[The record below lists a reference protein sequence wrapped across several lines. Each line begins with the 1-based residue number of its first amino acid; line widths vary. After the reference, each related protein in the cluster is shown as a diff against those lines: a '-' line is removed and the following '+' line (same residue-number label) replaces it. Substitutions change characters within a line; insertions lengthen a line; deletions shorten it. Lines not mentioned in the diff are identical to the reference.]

1 MIPGL
6 SFGASSVSADL
17 TAVKRMAGE
26 AHENLRRMYAWLQ
39 PYDEQRIT
47 DAAGRQMYVLARN
60 VQSAAENRRL
70 FAVTSVSATRARVN
84 EGIVMTPKYQ
94 NSGSDDMLTAL
105 AKRGIRIRV
114 PGKEVDIAPGRV
126 IYVKPTYEEF
136 SYFPEG
142 ALPDTDKV
150 DFAGGTVTG
159 GVGGKGGTGGYG
171 GGGGGGGQ
179 GGGGGGGGGPSGDG
193 SPGNS
198 GDAGGDAVGS
208 TGGVGGDA
216 TGAGID
222 GDNGNG
228 GAGSEEVNNGGNGGQ
243 GGTGGAG
250 AAGEEGA
257 DAPAYGET
265 GGPTQVVIPA
275 FSAYRNARAEVF
287 IQVCTSAEI
296 VCVAE
301 VDDEAEDYWP
311 IAEIGGTPE
320 APTIHPLHEAALITA
335 PITIR
340 VEISPS

>member
-6 SFGASSVSADL
+6 SFGASSVSADP

-47 DAAGRQMYVLARN
+47 DASGRQMYVLARN

-94 NSGSDDMLTAL
+94 NSGSDDMLAAL

-136 SYFPEG
+136 SYYPEG

-159 GVGGKGGTGGYG
+159 GIGGKGGTGGYG

-179 GGGGGGGGGPSGDG
+179 GGGGGGGGDDTGTGGAGEDG
-193 SPGNS
+193 TPADDGAGS
-198 GDAGGDAVGS
+198 AGGAGGAGHEGIG
-208 TGGVGGDA
+208 TGAGGVGADA
-216 TGAGID
+216 G
-222 GDNGNG
+222 
-228 GAGSEEVNNGGNGGQ
+228 VNNGGLGGK
-243 GGTGGAG
+243 GGDGGDG
-250 AAGEEGA
+250 AAGEEGE

-287 IQVCTSAEI
+287 LQVCTSAEI

-301 VDDEAEDYWP
+301 VDDETEDYWP

-320 APTIHPLHEAALITA
+320 APIIYPLHEAALITA

-340 VEISPS
+340 VEIAPS